1 MAEKKKTGGLSVQA
15 VVATG
20 IGIAIVFVL
29 KRFVPIPTG
38 VPNTTIDLGEAFLAF
53 LGALFGPAVGGL
65 TAFFAHL
72 FTDMTW
78 GDPWW
83 SWIIA
88 DALFGLAIGYS
99 RSFLKIRTEPLT
111 TGKLVKF
118 NVLQVAAN
126 IVCWGLIAPLG
137 DIWIYSQPAGK
148 VFLQGVTATI
158 TNALTIGIIA
168 TLLLIA
174 YAKTQDQNQ
183 KLTKE

>member
-1 MAEKKKTGGLSVQA
+1 MVNRKGQHGLSVQA

-29 KRFVPIPTG
+29 KRFLPIPTG
-38 VPNTTIDLGEAFLAF
+38 IPNTTIDLGEAFLAF
-53 LGALFGPAVGGL
+53 LGAIFGPAVGGL
-65 TAFFAHL
+65 TAFFAHV
-72 FTDMTW
+72 FTDLTW

-88 DALFGLAIGYS
+88 DALFGFAIGYS
-99 RSFLKIRTEPLT
+99 RNFLKIKQEPLT

-118 NVLQVAAN
+118 NILQVVAN
-126 IVCWGLIAPLG
+126 IVCWGVVAPLG

-148 VFLQGVTATI
+148 VFLQGIVATL
-158 TNALTIGIIA
+158 TNAIAIGIVA

-174 YAKTQDQNQ
+174 YSKTQSQNK

>member
-1 MAEKKKTGGLSVQA
+1 MPEKKKSNGLSVQA

-72 FTDMTW
+72 FNDLSW

-88 DALFGLAIGYS
+88 DAFFGIAIGFS
-99 RSFLKIRTEPLT
+99 RNFLKIREEPLT
-111 TGKLVKF
+111 TAKLVKF
-118 NVLQVAAN
+118 NVLQVVAN
-126 IVCWGLIAPLG
+126 IVCWGVIAPLG
-137 DIWIYSQPAGK
+137 DILIYSQPAGK
-148 VFLQGVTATI
+148 VFLQGVTAMI
-158 TNALTIGIIA
+158 TNSIAIGIIA
-168 TLLLIA
+168 TLLLVA
-174 YAKTQDQNQ
+174 YGKTQTQNK

>member
-1 MAEKKKTGGLSVQA
+1 MANKKGQHGLSVQA

-29 KRFVPIPTG
+29 KRFLPIPTG

-53 LGALFGPAVGGL
+53 LGAIFGPAVGGL
-65 TAFFAHL
+65 TALFAHV
-72 FTDMTW
+72 FTDLTW

-88 DALFGLAIGYS
+88 DALFGFVIGYS
-99 RSFLKIRTEPLT
+99 RNFLKIRQEPLT

-118 NVLQVAAN
+118 NILQVVAN
-126 IVCWGLIAPLG
+126 IVCWGVVAPLG

-148 VFLQGVTATI
+148 VFLQGIVATL
-158 TNALTIGIIA
+158 TNAIAIGIVS

-174 YAKTQDQNQ
+174 YNKTQSQNK

>member
-1 MAEKKKTGGLSVQA
+1 MNEKKSSRGLSVQA

-38 VPNTTIDLGEAFLAF
+38 VPNTTIDLGEAFLTF
-53 LGALFGPAVGGL
+53 LAAIFGPAVGGL

-72 FTDMTW
+72 FTDLSW

-88 DALFGLAIGYS
+88 DALFGFLIGYS
-99 RSFLKIRTEPLT
+99 RNLLKIKQEKLT

-118 NVLQVAAN
+118 NILQVVAN
-126 IVCWGLIAPLG
+126 ILCWGVLAPLG

-158 TNALTIGIIA
+158 TNSLAIGIVA

-174 YAKTQDQNQ
+174 YGKTQNQDQ